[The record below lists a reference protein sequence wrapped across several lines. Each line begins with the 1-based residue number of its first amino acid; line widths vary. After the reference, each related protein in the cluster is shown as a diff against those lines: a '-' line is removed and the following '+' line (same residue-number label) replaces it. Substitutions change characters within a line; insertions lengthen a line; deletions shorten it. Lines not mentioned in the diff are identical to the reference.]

1 MYGEHSPMIIL
12 VADDDVLSRRLLEK
26 TLQHAGYEVIAVENG
41 RLAVENLCRQD
52 GPRLALLDWVMPELD
67 GPTVCREVR
76 QKREQPYVHMI
87 LLTSKESKRDIVE
100 GLESGADDYLIKP
113 FDPAELAA
121 RLRTGL
127 RILHLEDKLIEAREE
142 MRFKAT
148 YDPLTGLLNRGVILD
163 LLSRELSRTR
173 REDGGTT
180 VLMGDVDHFKSINDT
195 RGHLVGDEVLR
206 EIARRML
213 ASVRSYDFV
222 GRYGGEEFLVVLN
235 NCDASQSLARAEE
248 IRRAIASVP
257 VQTIQGPI
265 PVTMSFG
272 VLSSRDWGLRPVEE
286 LLREVDAALY
296 KAKAAGRNCVQFAN
310 PHVASCVPTKPL
322 EEQPKS

>member
-1 MYGEHSPMIIL
+1 MMIL

-26 TLQHAGYEVIAVENG
+26 TLERAGYEVVAVENG

-67 GPTVCREVR
+67 GPSVCREVR

-87 LLTSKESKRDIVE
+87 LLTSKESKREIVE

-113 FDPAELAA
+113 FDAAELTA

-127 RILHLEDKLIEAREE
+127 RILQLEDKLIEAREE

-163 LLSRELSRTR
+163 LLSRELSRTH
-173 REDGGTT
+173 REDGCTT
-180 VLMGDVDHFKSINDT
+180 VLIGDLDHFKRINDT
-195 RGHLVGDEVLR
+195 RGHLMGDEVLR
-206 EIARRML
+206 EIARRLL

-235 NCDASQSLARAEE
+235 NCDASSSLLRAEE

-265 PVTMSFG
+265 PVTMSLG
-272 VLSSRDWGLRPVEE
+272 VLSSSDWGLRPVEE
-286 LLREVDAALY
+286 LLGEADVALY
-296 KAKAAGRNCVQFAN
+296 KAKAAGRNCVKFAS
-310 PHVASCVPTKPL
+310 PHEPPNFPTQSR
-322 EEQPKS
+322 EEQPK

>member
-1 MYGEHSPMIIL
+1 
-12 VADDDVLSRRLLEK
+12 
-26 TLQHAGYEVIAVENG
+26 
-41 RLAVENLCRQD
+41 
-52 GPRLALLDWVMPELD
+52 MPELD
-67 GPTVCREVR
+67 GPAVCREVR
-76 QKREQPYVHMI
+76 QKREQPYVHMV

-113 FDPAELAA
+113 FDPAELTA

-127 RILHLEDKLIEAREE
+127 RILQLEDKLVEAREE

-148 YDPLTGLLNRGVILD
+148 YDSLTGLLNRGVILD
-163 LLSRELSRTR
+163 LLSRELSRTG
-173 REDGGTT
+173 REDGCITI
-180 VLMGDVDHFKSINDT
+180 LIGDVDHFKSINDT

-213 ASVRSYDFV
+213 ASVRPYDFV

-235 NCDASQSLARAEE
+235 NCDAASSVLRAEE

-257 VQTIQGPI
+257 VQTIQGLI
-265 PVTMSFG
+265 PVTISLG

-286 LLREVDAALY
+286 LLHEADAALY
-296 KAKAAGRNCVQFAN
+296 KAKAAGRNCVKLAS
-310 PHVASCVPTKPL
+310 PHAPPDVATNSLGAKN
-322 EEQPKS
+322 

>member
-1 MYGEHSPMIIL
+1 MILL
-12 VADDDVLSRRLLEK
+12 VADDDMLSRRLLEK
-26 TLQHAGYEVIAVENG
+26 TLERAGYEIIAVENG

-67 GPTVCREVR
+67 GPAVCREVR
-76 QKREQPYVHMI
+76 QKREQPYVYMI

-113 FDPAELAA
+113 FDVPELTA

-127 RILHLEDKLIEAREE
+127 RILQLEDKLVEAREE

-148 YDPLTGLLNRGVILD
+148 YDPLTGLLNHGVILD
-163 LLSRELSRTR
+163 LLRRELSRTR
-173 REDGGTT
+173 REDRGTT
-180 VLMGDVDHFKSINDT
+180 ILMGDVDHFKSINDT
-195 RGHLVGDEVLR
+195 HGHLVGDEVLK

-213 ASVRSYDFV
+213 ASVRPYDFV

-235 NCDASQSLARAEE
+235 NCDASQSLPRAEE
-248 IRRAIASVP
+248 IRRAIATVL
-257 VQTIQGPI
+257 VETIQGQI
-265 PVTMSFG
+265 SVTMSLG

-296 KAKAAGRNCVQFAN
+296 KAKAAGRNCVKL
-310 PHVASCVPTKPL
+310 ASPPLPSNVSPQSL
-322 EEQPKS
+322 EEQPK

>member
-1 MYGEHSPMIIL
+1 MMIL
-12 VADDDVLSRRLLEK
+12 VADDDVLSRRLLVA
-26 TLQHAGYEVIAVENG
+26 TLERAGYEVIAVENG
-41 RLAVENLCRQD
+41 RLAAENLCRQD

-67 GPTVCREVR
+67 GPAVCREVR
-76 QKREQPYVHMI
+76 QKREQPYVHMV

-113 FDPAELAA
+113 FDAAELTA

-127 RILHLEDKLIEAREE
+127 RILQLEDKLVEAREE

-163 LLSRELSRTR
+163 LLRRELSRTR

-180 VLMGDVDHFKSINDT
+180 ILMGDVDHFKSINDT

-235 NCDASQSLARAEE
+235 NCDASQSLPRAEE

-265 PVTMSFG
+265 PVTMSLG

-286 LLREVDAALY
+286 LLGQVDVALY
-296 KAKAAGRNCVQFAN
+296 KAKAAGRNCVKLAS
-310 PHVASCVPTKPL
+310 PHVPPNVPTRSL
-322 EEQPKS
+322 EYQPK

>member
-1 MYGEHSPMIIL
+1 MIIL

-26 TLQHAGYEVIAVENG
+26 TLERAGYEVIAVENG
-41 RLAVENLCRQD
+41 RLAAENLCRQD

-67 GPTVCREVR
+67 GPAVCREVR
-76 QKREQPYVHMI
+76 QKREQPYVHMV

-113 FDPAELAA
+113 FDAAELTA

-127 RILHLEDKLIEAREE
+127 RILQLEDKLVEAREE

-163 LLSRELSRTR
+163 LLSRELCRTR
-173 REDGGTT
+173 RDAGCTT
-180 VLMGDVDHFKSINDT
+180 VLIGDVDHFKSINDT

-206 EIARRML
+206 EIAHRML

-235 NCDASQSLARAEE
+235 NCDASQSLLRAEE

-265 PVTMSFG
+265 PVTMSLG
-272 VLSSRDWGLRPVEE
+272 VLSSKDWGLRPVEE

-296 KAKAAGRNCVQFAN
+296 KAKVAGRNCVKLAN
-310 PHVASCVPTKPL
+310 PHLAPNVPTKSL
-322 EEQPKS
+322 EEQPK